1 MQCPEYFR
9 GGGGTEKALSIIL
22 PNRDMAK
29 LKTCVIVWGNDNYN
43 VLGLLRQLTPYI
55 ENVFFLIN
63 GKRKFCAS
71 VSKFCKKH
79 KVVSSISDG
88 LDYLIKLGVQTKEKS
103 FIIATSDLIAV
114 AIDNNKG
121 SLSRYYYLCTTKQ
134 AGLLTKA
141 YDKDFQYQLAKRV
154 GIRVPES
161 KLFFHHSSTAGVSYP
176 CLIKPAY
183 KEEGVHHPFK
193 TKICNDESD
202 LRDTQHQLDKNGTY
216 VIQQYINKDCDLLV
230 YGCRYDNGDVCYAGV
245 FIKSR
250 WSGGD
255 GSYGILSSEIPS
267 CLDLRQLNDFLKEID
282 YCGLF
287 SAEFGVEKGV
297 AWFYEFNLRNDGT
310 SHYFYQAGLA
320 NMPLWWIEYNLNCAS
335 SSPEKEITA
344 MFIDEIGDYD
354 NVRNGVVGLN
364 DWKKQYKSATVFK
377 YYEKDDTLP
386 YYFMMGYYLL
396 SRLYQKI
403 KMVEQ

>member
-1 MQCPEYFR
+1 
-9 GGGGTEKALSIIL
+9 
-22 PNRDMAK
+22 MAK
-29 LKTCVIVWGNDNYN
+29 LKAYVIVWGNDNYN
-43 VLGLLRQLTPYI
+43 VLGLLRQLTPFI
-55 ENVFFLIN
+55 ENVLFLVN
-63 GKRKFCAS
+63 GKRTFCAS
-71 VSKFCKKH
+71 ASKFCKTH

-88 LDYLIKLGVQTKEKS
+88 LDYLFKLGVQLQEKA

-114 AIDNNKG
+114 AIDKNKG
-121 SLSRYYYLCTTKQ
+121 SLSKYYYLCTTKQ

-141 YDKDFQYQLAKRV
+141 YDKDYQYQLAKRV

-161 KLFFHHSSTAGVSYP
+161 MLFSSCSSTDGVSYP

-183 KEEGVHHPFK
+183 KEEGVYHPFK
-193 TKICNDESD
+193 TKICNDEKE
-202 LRDTQHQLDKNGTY
+202 LRGTQQQLDKKGTY
-216 VIQQYINKDCDLLV
+216 VLQQYINKECDLLV
-230 YGCRYDNGDVCYAGV
+230 YGCRYGNGSVSYAGV

-267 CLDLRQLNDFLKEID
+267 CLDVRQLNDFLKEID

-320 NMPLWWIEYNLNCAS
+320 NMPLGWIGYHLNCES
-335 SSPEKEITA
+335 SSPVRGISA
-344 MFIDEIGDYD
+344 VFIDEIGDYD
-354 NVRNGVVGLN
+354 NVRKGVIDLN
-364 DWKKQYKSATVFK
+364 DWEKQYKSATVFK
-377 YYEKDDTLP
+377 YYDKDDTLP
-386 YYFMMGYYLL
+386 YYCMRGYYLL
-396 SRLYQKI
+396 SRLYQKV
-403 KMVEQ
+403 KSVKQ